1 LTTTIII
8 LAIILFF
15 FFFLRR
21 NNKPTPKDVTLSSFS
36 SEENLNE
43 PIFSYS
49 VYTVDAL
56 LNHRYLNYTHKDFPN
71 HVGILKG
78 QYLEIE
84 WNIINADL
92 ITISGVG
99 LVKAIGRKAFYP
111 TGNTTY
117 TIAAK
122 NKEYEITQ
130 TIYVRVFPIAVTDN
144 LFTRMPDV
152 RIQSQQITKSPEV
165 TKWPAFTIDKPIL
178 NAEKPGIVSLNEVL
192 QNKIVTKTFTQ
203 KIKDYIST
211 NQPKINNQDGR
222 I

>member
-1 LTTTIII
+1 MILTS
-8 LAIILFF
+8 F
-15 FFFLRR
+15 
-21 NNKPTPKDVTLSSFS
+21 NN
-36 SEENLNE
+36 EENLNE

-49 VYTVDAL
+49 IYTVDAV

-99 LVKAIGRKAFYP
+99 LVKAVGRKAFYP
-111 TGNTTY
+111 IGNTTY
-117 TIAAK
+117 TITAK
-122 NKEYEITQ
+122 NKEYELSK

-144 LFTRMPDV
+144 LFTKMPNV
-152 RIQSQQITKSPEV
+152 RIQSQQITKTPEL
-165 TKWPAFTIDKPIL
+165 TKLPIELLVEKPTMAIDKPTF
-178 NAEKPGIVSLNEVL
+178 ESLDSVL

-211 NQPKINNQDGR
+211 NQSK
-222 I
+222 

>member
-1 LTTTIII
+1 M
-8 LAIILFF
+8 
-15 FFFLRR
+15 
-21 NNKPTPKDVTLSSFS
+21 PKDVTLSSFNN
-36 SEENLNE
+36 EENLNE

-92 ITISGVG
+92 ILISGVG

-117 TIAAK
+117 TITAK

-152 RIQSQQITKSPEV
+152 RIQSQQITKTPELMKLQMEMLMEKPTMSIV
-165 TKWPAFTIDKPIL
+165 KPIF
-178 NAEKPGIVSLNEVL
+178 ESLDSVL

-203 KIKDYIST
+203 KIKDYISS
-211 NQPKINNQDGR
+211 NQPKKNNKNGR